1 MKVPMSESPDPSMQ
15 SPRPRYKRSA
25 RNYLLDPVFQLKYTG
40 FLVLIALALS
50 ATLGILIYRA
60 STEIVEQTSRTVE
73 EGKET
78 VKQGQSTVD
87 RQRDLISLS
96 NKLNEVVKSQIDTCY
111 PGQEE
116 LAKSFSDAAA
126 QDGAKLAA
134 EQKRLEDDKGRLD
147 ARAVKLE
154 QDVVEVKKRQ
164 DTILI
169 GLVAVLS
176 VLVFAIGVAG
186 IVFTHKIA
194 GPIYKMKRLFRQL
207 GEGKLI
213 LREKLRKGD
222 ELQHFFESF
231 EAMVEQMRGR
241 QRAEI
246 EMLTAAMTKL
256 EESGKAD
263 EEGMIALRSVRAEMQ
278 DHLEA

>member
-1 MKVPMSESPDPSMQ
+1 MADPSAG
-15 SPRPRYKRSA
+15 PTPKYKRSA
-25 RNYLLDPVFQLKYTG
+25 RNYLIDPAFQLKYTG

-50 ATLGILIYRA
+50 VTLGVLLYNA
-60 STEIVEQTSRTVE
+60 NTEILAQTARTVE

-78 VKQGQSTVD
+78 VKQGQSVAD
-87 RQRDLISLS
+87 RQRELITMS

-126 QDGAKLAA
+126 ADGAKLQSQQKQLDEDKAKLDERA
-134 EQKRLEDDKGRLD
+134 EFLRKEADELQ
-147 ARAVKLE
+147 ARQANVL
-154 QDVVEVKKRQ
+154 R
-164 DTILI
+164 
-169 GLVAVLS
+169 GLVLVLS
-176 VLVFAIGVAG
+176 ILVLTIGVAG

-194 GPIYKMKRLFRQL
+194 GPIFKMKRLMRQV

-213 LREKLRKGD
+213 VREKLRKGD
-222 ELQHFFESF
+222 ELQHFFDTLEQ
-231 EAMVEQMRGR
+231 MVENMRRR

-246 EMLTAAMTKL
+246 EMLSAAIQSIEDGAKVDPA
-256 EESGKAD
+256 EVA
-263 EEGMIALRSVRAEMQ
+263 ALRKVRDEMA